1 MRRCAHGR
9 VRTGVGQATGAS
21 GTLGGGGGKQDLGA
35 GVEAAINNAVH
46 TVSTMPPAT
55 LVVIVVVIFIGLIIL
70 RRAF

>member
-1 MRRCAHGR
+1 MVEYGQ
-9 VRTGVGQATGAS
+9 GVGQATGAS
-21 GTLGGGGGKQDLGA
+21 GGGGGGKQDLGA